1 MARGTDGLD
10 AAKREV
16 EELGGSAVAVPTD
29 VADATAVEKA
39 AVAIEEQLGPI
50 EIWVNNAMT
59 SVFSPVKEMKPNE
72 YKRVIIWRL

>member
-29 VADATAVEKA
+29 VAGATAVEKA